1 MSDRSNHI
9 AGIIRSAIIRHRLR
23 PGDKLVERELVE
35 ATGVSRVVAR
45 QALIRLSE
53 EGLVTWHR
61 NVGASVASFD
71 LTEVIAIFDALTA
84 IEQSVID
91 RLDGEFGSVEW
102 ERLKQHA
109 EVEHK
114 LTHGL
119 AIDPEAE
126 KSADFHILLVALCRN
141 RYIIE
146 FHEKLVRR
154 IVLLNAIYRLED
166 RGKLLT
172 HDHTNLLELVEG
184 GKIAKAK
191 ALVERHYADILRSYS
206 IKQTGTRTM
215 TLKEALAD

>member
-1 MSDRSNHI
+1 M
-9 AGIIRSAIIRHRLR
+9 
-23 PGDKLVERELVE
+23 VE
-35 ATGVSRVVAR
+35 ATGVSRVVVR

-71 LTEVIAIFDALTA
+71 LTEVMAIFDALTA

-91 RLDGEFGSVEW
+91 RLDSEFGSAEW
-102 ERLKQHA
+102 KRLRQHA
-109 EVEHK
+109 ALESSI
-114 LTHGL
+114 TRGL
-119 AIDPEAE
+119 AIDPAAE
-126 KSADFHILLVALCRN
+126 KSADFHILLVALSRN
-141 RYIIE
+141 QYIIE

-172 HDHTNLLELVEG
+172 HDHGKLLDLVEA
-184 GKIAKAK
+184 GKIARAK
-191 ALVERHYADILRSYS
+191 ALVARHYADILRSYS

>member
-9 AGIIRSAIIRHRLR
+9 ASIIRNAIIRHRLR
-23 PGDKLVERELVE
+23 PGDKLIERELVE

-84 IEQSVID
+84 VEQSVID
-91 RLDGEFGSVEW
+91 RLDGEFESAEW
-102 ERLKQHA
+102 ERLKQHSA
-109 EVEHK
+109 LESSM
-114 LTHGL
+114 TRGL
-119 AIDPEAE
+119 AIDPEA
-126 KSADFHILLVALCRN
+126 KTSANFHILLVALSRN

-172 HDHTNLLELVEG
+172 HDHSHLLNLVES

-191 ALVERHYADILRSYS
+191 ALIERHYADILRSYS
-206 IKQTGTRTM
+206 IKETSTRTM
-215 TLKEALAD
+215 TLKEALSN